1 MYCWELNTG
10 RRAKLGGP
18 GPGPD
23 LEGRQMPPIYGPV
36 QVQASDSPV
45 GSVQGDQVGEQ
56 RVTTLC
62 TPPTPLLYPGLEEER
77 PAAVPSDGSQAQ

>member
-1 MYCWELNTG
+1 
-10 RRAKLGGP
+10 
-18 GPGPD
+18 
-23 LEGRQMPPIYGPV
+23 MPPIYGPV

-62 TPPTPLLYPGLEEER
+62 TPQPRSSTLGRRRRGQQQSHLMAPKHNE
-77 PAAVPSDGSQAQ
+77 Q